1 MNEIQ
6 QEYFSPR
13 EAAKYLHVAERTLF
27 GWRKKGLPYYRQGRV
42 VRFKRDEIDAWMR
55 THRIEETRESNASS

>member
-6 QEYFSPR
+6 QEFFRPR
-13 EAAKYLHVAERTLF
+13 EAAKYLRVSPRTLF

>member
-1 MNEIQ
+1 MDPIQ